1 VPINEAI
8 ERAHKDGILTATSLM
23 VGSPAAADAVERARR
38 LPSLKVGLHVVVVRG
53 MALLPHER
61 IPVITDRAGMLPN
74 DLFRAGVLFF
84 FNRSARRQLEGEIR
98 AQFEAFR
105 ATGLPLDHVD
115 AHNHLHYHPTV
126 LGIILRVGRDYG
138 VRAIRLPREP
148 FLPAWRAA
156 GDRFAARLMWSI
168 FLWPWLA
175 LMRARIR
182 RAGLMANDA
191 MFGMGDSGGMTR
203 DRVLRII
210 GELPD
215 GLSEIYF
222 HPATTTWDEGDGL
235 TEGYD
240 RQGELAALTSA
251 DVIAALRRRNVQ
263 CTTFSEVLDG

>member
-8 ERAHKDGILTATSLM
+8 ERAHKEGILTAASLM
-23 VGSPAAADAVERARR
+23 VGSPAAADAIGRARR

-53 MALLPHER
+53 LALLPHET
-61 IPVITDRAGMLPN
+61 IPLIADQSGMLPT
-74 DLFRAGVLFF
+74 DLFRAGVRFF
-84 FNRSARRQLEGEIR
+84 FNPAARRQLEAEIR

-105 ATGLPLDHVD
+105 ITGLPLDHVD
-115 AHNHLHYHPTV
+115 THNHLHYHPTV

-156 GDRFAARLMWSI
+156 GNRFAARLMWSI

-182 RAGLMANDA
+182 SAGLIANDA
-191 MFGMGDSGGMTR
+191 MFGMGDTGHMTGE
-203 DRVLRII
+203 RVLRII
-210 GELPD
+210 DELPE

-222 HPATTTWDEGDGL
+222 HPATTTWDEGDSL
-235 TEGYD
+235 TERYD

-251 DVIAALRRRNVQ
+251 DVIAALRRRGVR
-263 CTTFSEVLDG
+263 CTTFSEVADG